1 MSALGPE
8 EVRTLVSAA
17 GLKAEDWDPAELA
30 GLLEAQWA
38 EIDLVRDRLAQTDEP
53 ALRFDPRWE

>member
-1 MSALGPE
+1 MSAFGPE
-8 EVRTLVSAA
+8 EVRTLVSSA
-17 GLKAEDWDPAELA
+17 GLKIEDWDPAELA

-38 EIDLVRDRLAQTDEP
+38 EIASVRDRLAQTDEP

>member
-8 EVRTLVSAA
+8 EVRTLLSAA
-17 GLKAEDWDPAELA
+17 GLKVEDWDPAELA

-38 EIDLVRDRLAQTDEP
+38 EIDSVRNRLAQTDEP